1 MAGRQWPSDQI
12 ERLREFLAAGLS
24 YSRIAELLGIS
35 YNATRQKA
43 RDLGVPSTAISPGAR
58 HIAPP
63 EVPTYNGAFV
73 LDGDLGGGL
82 VVCADVH
89 APCTD
94 WAMAA
99 KVGAIGAK
107 YLKKP
112 RRLVIC
118 GDLLNFE
125 VFSKWDMLIT
135 LPPFE
140 VERAAAQYAI
150 QSWLDVYDDIYLTMG
165 NHDYRLFKAMKG
177 AFDGDTLIE
186 LLQALICNDER
197 VHISVYPY
205 MSVVCQNSG
214 NWRITHGEY
223 AQTPLFKA
231 RRLSVLHHSNVI
243 TAHQHGCAA
252 GLDES
257 RHYAVMD
264 LPALVDPERLAYVML
279 ADTTKP
285 RMARGFA
292 AILNGA
298 AYLFSDNPALTDWGR
313 WL

>member
-1 MAGRQWPSDQI
+1 MAGRRWPADRI
-12 ERLREFLAAGLS
+12 EKLREFLAAGLS
-24 YSRIAELLGIS
+24 YNRIAELLGVS
-35 YNATRQKA
+35 YNTARQKA
-43 RDLGVPSTAISPGAR
+43 RDLGVPSTAISPGLR
-58 HIAPP
+58 HTAPP
-63 EVPTYNGAFV
+63 DVPIYNGAFV

-150 QSWLDVYDDIYLTMG
+150 QSWLDIYDDIYLTMG
-165 NHDYRLFKAMKG
+165 NHDYRWFKAMKG
-177 AFDGDTLIE
+177 AFAGDTLVE
-186 LLQALICNDER
+186 LLQVLISQDER
-197 VHISVYPY
+197 LHISIYPY
-205 MSVVCQNSG
+205 ATVACQRSG
-214 NWRITHGEY
+214 DWRLSHWEY
-223 AQTPLFKA
+223 AQSPLFKA
-231 RRLSVLHHSNVI
+231 RKMAALHHSNI
-243 TAHQHGCAA
+243 IMAHQHGNAI

-257 RHYAVMD
+257 RHYAIMD
-264 LPALVDPERLAYVML
+264 LPALVDPERLAYVQL

-298 AYLFSDNPALTDWGR
+298 AYLFSDNPALTDWDR